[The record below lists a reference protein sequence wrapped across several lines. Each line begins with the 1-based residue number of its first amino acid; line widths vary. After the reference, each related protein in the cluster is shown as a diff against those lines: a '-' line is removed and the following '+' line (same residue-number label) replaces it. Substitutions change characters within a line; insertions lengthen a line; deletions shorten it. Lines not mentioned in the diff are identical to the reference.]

1 MTIKYE
7 DIDSLS
13 WLPMVNDYFA
23 TCFNLDEIEKKN
35 GHIKQNNVARVDNE
49 VDVSVCVLPKS

>member
-1 MTIKYE
+1 
-7 DIDSLS
+7 
-13 WLPMVNDYFA
+13 MVNDYFA